1 MSGTGTMSCRGG
13 MAAYRKDRTASTLV
27 AASAAADEAQAEGER
42 QLVEYLR
49 LIGVLPTERECH

>member
-1 MSGTGTMSCRGG
+1 MSCRGG